1 MSDLLIP
8 TRRLSMRGRSS
19 RAAFALFAIAALAV
33 AIPTAAVWAQPSS
46 ADHKTH
52 TNRITH
58 VLLVS
63 IDGLHQSD
71 LAWYVHNHPASE
83 LATLAQ
89 GGDEY
94 LHAQTP
100 VPSDSFPGMVGQATG
115 GDPRVTGVYY
125 DVTYNHAL
133 LPPGTISCTGAKPGT
148 EVAYDESLDL
158 DNSRLDAGQGLAGLP
173 GSVLEMTSAPQSL
186 IAPGALPVDPS
197 SCQPVYPNQYL
208 HVNTIFEVAHE
219 HGLRTAWS
227 DKHPAY
233 EILDGPSGTGV
244 DDLFTPEINSEATGY
259 PPGEDWTNDNQATMQ
274 YDSYKVQAV
283 LNEIDGFDHSGTE
296 KVGVPAI
303 FGMNFQT
310 VSTAEKL
317 PSSDG
322 LQGGY
327 LPGTAIPGPLL
338 TRALEYIDAQ
348 LAAMAGEIQAQ
359 GLADSTAIVLSA
371 KHGQSP
377 QDPNTL
383 TQIDDGPIIEGIDAA
398 WQAAHPGAG
407 NLVAGATDDDAIM
420 MWLSDRSPQAAKFV
434 KDYLLSHATTGNT
447 VTGASRT
454 LQSSGLARV
463 YTGGAAAGY
472 FGVPLNDPRHP
483 DVWGVV
489 QHGVVYT
496 GGKKKIA
503 EHGGA
508 DPEDR
513 DVPLVVFAPGT
524 LAPGEYGQHVE
535 TTQIAP
541 TILRLLGLNPLE
553 LEAVRIEGTQSLPG
567 VPRA

>member
-1 MSDLLIP
+1 
-8 TRRLSMRGRSS
+8 MRGRMS
-19 RAAFALFAIAALAV
+19 RRGLAV
-33 AIPTAAVWAQPSS
+33 LAAGIITAAIPAAAVWAHPSNGRHRGS
-46 ADHKTH
+46 GNPVA
-52 TNRITH
+52 R
-58 VLLVS
+58 VLLISV
-63 IDGLHQSD
+63 DGLHQSD
-71 LAWYVHNHPASE
+71 LQWYVSNHPGSE
-83 LATLAQ
+83 LAKLAR

-100 VPSDSFPGMVGQATG
+100 IPSDSFPGMVGQTTG

-125 DVTYNHAL
+125 DVTYSHEL
-133 LPPGTISCTGAKPGT
+133 LPPGTTSCTGTEPGT
-148 EVAYDESLDL
+148 GVAYDESIDS
-158 DNSRLDAGQGLAGLP
+158 NKSSIDAGQGLSGLP
-173 GSVLEMTSAPQSL
+173 GSILQMTSSPQSL
-186 IAPGALPVDPS
+186 INPGALPVDPRT
-197 SCQPVYPNQYL
+197 CEPVYPNQYL
-208 HVNTIFEVAHE
+208 KVNTIFDVAHE

-233 EILDGPSGTGV
+233 EILNGVSGTGI
-244 DDLFTPEINSEATGY
+244 DDLFTPEINSEAIGY
-259 PPGEDWTNDNQATMQ
+259 PPGDDWTSDNQATMQ

-283 LNEIDGFDHSGTE
+283 LNEIDGYDHSRTE

-327 LPGTAIPGPLL
+327 LPGTATPGPLL
-338 TRALEYIDAQ
+338 TRALEYIDSQ
-348 LAAMAGEIQAQ
+348 LTTMVNELQAQ
-359 GLADSTAIVLSA
+359 GLSSSTAIVLSA

-383 TQIDDGPIIEGIDAA
+383 TRIDDGPIIEGIDSA
-398 WQAAHPGAG
+398 WKSAHPGAG
-407 NLVAGATDDDAIM
+407 DLVVGATDDDAMM
-420 MWLSDRSPQAAKFV
+420 MWLSDRSPQGGKFV
-434 KDYLLSHATTGNT
+434 KDYLLSHPATGNT
-447 VTGASRT
+447 VSGASRT

-472 FGVPLNDPRHP
+472 FGVPLSDPRHP
-483 DVWGVV
+483 VWGVV

-513 DVPLVVFAPGT
+513 DVPLVVFASGA
-524 LAPGEYGQHVE
+524 LAPRAFDREVK

-553 LEAVRIEGTQSLPG
+553 LEAVRMEGTQSLPG
-567 VPRA
+567 IPRA